1 MNKNVLKKQIS
12 KTKTN
17 LFSFLSKDF
26 VAYHILNIVRRWI
39 RGCGVNCLL
48 TDKNILTYS
57 QIAFLLC
64 QLKLKLIECI
74 DSTKNNDGKH
84 DRLM

>member
-1 MNKNVLKKQIS
+1 MCWKGKSQKQ
-12 KTKTN
+12 KQN

-48 TDKNILTYS
+48 TDKNTLTYS

-64 QLKLKLIECI
+64 QLKMIECI
-74 DSTKNNDGKH
+74 DLTKNNDGKH